1 MKLGPVTKLDK
12 KNSAMSKKFDD
23 VVMLANCGIIAFF
36 PIYGQFPAIWKPDS
50 KSMVYETYI
59 FSKNNILS
67 YKNLKQPKN
76 L

>member
-1 MKLGPVTKLDK
+1 
-12 KNSAMSKKFDD
+12 
-23 VVMLANCGIIAFF
+23 MLANCGVIAFF

-59 FSKNNILS
+59 FSKNNPLS